1 FKSLYCTTKQ
11 NDMKRLLII
20 AALLVAISSIEAQP
34 RKQMGKRGDQEMIGM
49 GSLQL
54 TDAQK
59 QQLKDL
65 RKAHQLKVQEIQ
77 NNDKMSQGDARK
89 KATELFEQHEQD
101 ILKILTPEQ
110 QATWKKEK
118 QKRDDLR
125 NAEAKARLEK
135 MKIQLELTPEQVAK
149 IEALQAKNKPNVAGP
164 KQPNDMRQKGRE
176 HMEEMKAILTEEQ
189 WKKWQSIA
197 REGERPMQHRKGRM
211 RQ

>member
-1 FKSLYCTTKQ
+1 
-11 NDMKRLLII
+11 MKRLLII

>member
-1 FKSLYCTTKQ
+1 
-11 NDMKRLLII
+11 MKRLLII

-65 RKAHQLKVQEIQ
+65 RKAHQLKVQDIQ

-197 REGERPMQHRKGRM
+197 REGERPMQQRKGRM

>member
-1 FKSLYCTTKQ
+1 
-11 NDMKRLLII
+11 MKRLLII

-89 KATELFEQHEQD
+89 KAAELFEQHEQD

-135 MKIQLELTPEQVAK
+135 MKIQLDLTPEQVAK
-149 IEALQAKNKPNVAGP
+149 IEALQIKNKSNIAGP

-197 REGERPMQHRKGRM
+197 REGERPMQQRKGRM

>member
-1 FKSLYCTTKQ
+1 
-11 NDMKRLLII
+11 MKRLLII

-135 MKIQLELTPEQVAK
+135 MKIQLDLTPEQVAK

>member
-1 FKSLYCTTKQ
+1 
-11 NDMKRLLII
+11 MKRLLII

-89 KATELFEQHEQD
+89 KATELFAQHEQD

-149 IEALQAKNKPNVAGP
+149 IEALQTKNKPNVAGP

-197 REGERPMQHRKGRM
+197 REGERPMQQRKGRM

>member
-1 FKSLYCTTKQ
+1 MKS
-11 NDMKRLLII
+11 LLII

-89 KATELFEQHEQD
+89 KATELFAQHEQD

-197 REGERPMQHRKGRM
+197 REGERPMQQRKGRM